1 MNRIGILPLGRPTFD
16 VDYATAIL
24 SAMLSDLDRLNLEV
38 VGPRELLIDE
48 VSTREAIATLCSAG
62 IDRLLLLQVTFTD
75 AMLTVEAAAGI
86 DVPLRIWA
94 VPEPRTGGRLRL
106 NAFCGLNLASHA
118 LRLFGHDF
126 AWTYA
131 NPGCADLEGLLTAR
145 RPTGPLEGTVPNDD
159 ATRGHAMAASLKT
172 RRIGRIGNH
181 PDGFHT
187 CAFEP
192 RALSAFLGD
201 AVDEIPL
208 EVLFANARA
217 TTAESVS
224 ELRDTVARRL
234 PELGTLDPVAVER
247 SLQLKLALDRICR
260 ERQLHAVALRCWPE
274 TFTEYG
280 GAVCGPASM
289 LASAGIPCA
298 CEADVYG
305 ALTQLLLQEASNS
318 PVFLT
323 DLVDIDLEDNTG
335 VVWHCGQ
342 APMEMADPEFKPQAT
357 IHSNRKLPLL
367 FEFPLR
373 PGRVTMARISQA
385 RGSPKLVLASGAMV
399 RRPIAFSGTSG
410 VVRFDRPSDAVLRDV
425 MASGLE
431 HHLAL
436 AYGDHFPALRS
447 FAAALG
453 LPVIEL
459 GERREAE

>member
-16 VDYATAIL
+16 VDYATAKL
-24 SAMLSDLDRLNLEV
+24 SGMLSDLERLNLEV
-38 VGPRELLIDE
+38 VGPRELLLDE
-48 VSTREAIATLCSAG
+48 DSTRQAIATLRSAG
-62 IDRLLLLQVTFTD
+62 IEQLLVLQVTFTD

-86 DVPLRIWA
+86 DAPLRIWA

-118 LRLFGHDF
+118 LGLFGHDF
-126 AWTYA
+126 AWIYA
-131 NPGCADLEGLLTAR
+131 NPGSVDLESLLAAR
-145 RPTGPLEGTVPNDD
+145 LPTGSLEGTVPNDD
-159 ATRGHAMAASLKT
+159 ATRGRTLAASLKT

-192 RALSAFLGD
+192 KALSAFLGD
-201 AVDEIPL
+201 VVDDVPL
-208 EVLFANARA
+208 EILFAIARS
-217 TTAESVS
+217 TPAERVS
-224 ELRDTVARRL
+224 ELRDAIARRL
-234 PELGTLDPVAVER
+234 PELGTLDPGAVAR

-260 ERQLHAVALRCWPE
+260 ERKLHAVALRCWPE

-305 ALTQLLLQEASNS
+305 ALTQLLLQEATNS

-323 DLVDIDLEDNTG
+323 DLVDVDLEDNTG

-342 APMEMADPEFKPQAT
+342 APMEMADPDLEPRAT

-373 PGRVTMARISQA
+373 PGRVTLARISQA
-385 RGSPKLVLASGAMV
+385 RGSPKLVLAGGTMV
-399 RRPIAFSGTSG
+399 RRPISFSGTSG
-410 VVRFDRPSDAVLRDV
+410 VVRFDRPSHAVLHDV

-447 FAAALG
+447 FAAALA

-459 GERREAE
+459 GEQREAE

>member
-16 VDYATAIL
+16 VDFAAEKL
-24 SAMLSDLDRLNLEV
+24 SAMLSDLDRLGLDV
-38 VGPRELLIDE
+38 VGPRELLLEGDA
-48 VSTREAIATLCSAG
+48 TREAIAALRSAG
-62 IDRLLLLQVTFTD
+62 IDQLLLLQVTFTD
-75 AMLTVEAAAGI
+75 AMLTVEAANSI
-86 DVPLRIWA
+86 DAPLHIWA

-118 LRLFGHDF
+118 LGLCGHSFG
-126 AWTYA
+126 WIYA
-131 NPGCADLEGLLTAR
+131 DPGSADLEDLLAGRLSSRSLKGTIPKEDAR
-145 RPTGPLEGTVPNDD
+145 
-159 ATRGHAMAASLKT
+159 RGHALAASLKA
-172 RRIGRIGNH
+172 RRIGRIGAH

-192 RALSAFLGD
+192 KALSTFLGN
-201 AVDEIPL
+201 AVDEISL
-208 EVLFANARA
+208 EVLFAEAR
-217 TTAESVS
+217 TADANGVS
-224 ELRDTVARRL
+224 ALRDTMAQRL
-234 PELGTLDPVAVER
+234 SGLETLDSFALER
-247 SLQLKLALDRICR
+247 SLRLKLALDRICR

-280 GAVCGPASM
+280 GAVCGPAS
-289 LASAGIPCA
+289 LLGSAGIPCA

-305 ALTQLLLQEASNS
+305 ALTQLLLQEATDS

-323 DLVDIDLEDNTG
+323 DLVDVDLNDDTG

-342 APMEMADPEFKPQAT
+342 APMEMADPDFEPQAT

-373 PGRVTMARISQA
+373 PGRVTLARISQA
-385 RGSPKLVLASGAMV
+385 RGSPKLVLAAGEV
-399 RRPIAFSGTSG
+399 IKRPNSFSGTSG
-410 VVRFDRPSDAVLRDV
+410 VVRFDRPADAVLRDI

-436 AYGDHFPALRS
+436 SYGDHRAVLRS
-447 FAAALG
+447 FAAALE

-459 GERREAE
+459 GEERAAE